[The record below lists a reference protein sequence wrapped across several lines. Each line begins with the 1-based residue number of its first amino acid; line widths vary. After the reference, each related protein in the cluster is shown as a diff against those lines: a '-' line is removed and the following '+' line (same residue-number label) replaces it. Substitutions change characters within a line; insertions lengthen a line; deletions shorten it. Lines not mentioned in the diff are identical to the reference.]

1 MQVIGL
7 CRFSYAG
14 FGGYRRKH
22 DSIEERCGYLYQDDR
37 IEERFRFFEAIT
49 LPGIRA
55 QTDPDFT
62 FVVLTGDSLP
72 DHHYLRL
79 KLLLDDIPQAKLLQL
94 PPMKHRAAMAEAI
107 LPEVDLKRGPS
118 IQFRLDDDD
127 GVHIRFV
134 ERLRLARKDAQAIFD
149 RKNRVAIDFTQGY
162 TATADRNG
170 IKVTRVSTSLWTP
183 ALAIM
188 LRGYSKDTVMHFP
201 HHVLNKQMNVISYP
215 GEPMFIRGVND
226 YNGDPLVNTFHEP
239 ARLDKETK
247 ETLETK
253 FNIRQ
258 SDVRRIFK
266 DVKRSR

>member
-14 FGGYRRKH
+14 FGGYRRTH
-22 DSIEERCGYLYQDDR
+22 DSIEERCAFLYQDDR

-62 FVVLTGDSLP
+62 FVVLTSDNLP

-79 KLLLDDIPQAKLLQL
+79 KMLLDDIPQAKLLQL
-94 PPMKHRAAMAEAI
+94 PPMDHRAAMAEAI
-107 LPEVDLKRGPS
+107 LPEVDLKHGPS

-127 GVHIRFV
+127 GVHVRFV
-134 ERLRLARKDAQAIFD
+134 EKLRIARMDAQVIFE
-149 RKNRVAIDFTQGY
+149 RKNKVAIDFTQGY
-162 TATADRNG
+162 TATLDKTG
-170 IKVTRVSTSLWTP
+170 IKVTRVSTNLWTP
-183 ALAIM
+183 ALAII
-188 LRGYSKDTVMHFP
+188 LRGYSKDTVMHHP
-201 HHVLNKQMNVISYP
+201 HHVLNRQMTVISYA

-226 YNGDPLVNTFHEP
+226 HNGDPLVNTFHEP
-239 ARLDKETK
+239 SKLNSKTK
-247 ETLETK
+247 EALAAK

-258 SDVRRIFK
+258 GDVRRIFK
-266 DVKRSR
+266 AS